1 MEENQEYITTDEA
14 VAELIFSTNYTVDHF
29 YKYHSFQGGLTKKQ
43 FDFLYDAYQ
52 SKLAREYE
60 FQAALHGT
68 SLKGG
73 KKQRKKEPQSDNTK
87 VPLFSDPEEYTN
99 ISPEEREKMTQAML
113 GKHRSW
119 AANPLTKSI

>member
-1 MEENQEYITTDEA
+1 MEENQEYITTDES
-14 VAELIFSTNYTVDHF
+14 VAELIFSTNYTGDHF

-73 KKQRKKEPQSDNTK
+73 KKQSKKEPQSDNTK